1 MSWEW
6 AIPVALAGGFL
17 VLWLLWFG
25 LKVPT

>member
-6 AIPVALAGGFL
+6 VVPVAVAAGLL